1 MNNIG
6 FVTIDENT
14 KRKNLADVLTKRC
27 RGFLKPEVIRSVI
40 NRVDTRKQMKIDVLS
55 REDILA
61 QSVASTYMVINKGE
75 IESVK
80 SKWCRCLLG
89 KIDFGKEVITNEDG
103 IKKVIS
109 KEKANIVDYP
119 LIVQVEEQDLGDI
132 DSISTKIL
140 IYF

>member
-1 MNNIG
+1 
-6 FVTIDENT
+6 
-14 KRKNLADVLTKRC
+14 
-27 RGFLKPEVIRSVI
+27 
-40 NRVDTRKQMKIDVLS
+40 MKIDVLS